1 MKPIRTIPLKNRL
14 FFVLTLFI
22 GLVTMI
28 SCTEKKKPLINFPA
42 TDLAAENMI
51 PKPLKVT
58 ATNTA
63 FGLDQFTA
71 IYTSQTASGFN
82 EVAEFLSAKIQSKTG
97 LHLPVNKTDAG
108 TIDRVIYINKSE
120 STELEGQEAYQ
131 LYINRDSVIL
141 NASSAEGA
149 FRGIQTLRQIIP
161 EISNDT
167 LADHAIWPIPSGK
180 INDNPNFEYRGSM
193 LDVARH
199 FFSVADVKKYIDL
212 LAYYKINVLHLHLT
226 DDQGWRIEIKSWP
239 KLTEVGGSTEVGG
252 ESGGFFTQEDY
263 KEIVA
268 YAGKH
273 YMTIVPEVDMPGH
286 TNAASVSYP
295 FLNGN
300 GKTPKL
306 YKGTRVGFS
315 TFDTRKDTVYAFI
328 DDVVRE
334 ISEMTPGPYFH
345 IGGDESHVTKKN
357 DYIYFVERVEKIVQK
372 HGKRMIGWDEV
383 AQGDMDASSVIQF
396 WNSEENANKAI
407 SKGMKVLL
415 SPAKKAYLDMQYDTL
430 SKHGLHW
437 AAYIPVD
444 TAYIWTPEKYAKG
457 VPKDQI
463 LGVEAP
469 LWSETISN
477 IDELEYLAFPRVIGY
492 SELSWSTE
500 ENRNWDN
507 FKVRLAH
514 QAPFLDRMD
523 VKYYPSPLIDW
534 KESKYTYKEIPK
546 D

>member
-1 MKPIRTIPLKNRL
+1 MLKSTL
-14 FFVLTLFI
+14 IKFFSFLFI
-22 GLVTMI
+22 LIHVLA
-28 SCTEKKKPLINFPA
+28 CQEEKKKPINFPP
-42 TDLAAENMI
+42 TDLAQESFM
-51 PKPLKVT
+51 PKPLKIIPT
-58 ATNTA
+58 HSA
-63 FGLDQFTA
+63 FALDRYTA
-71 IYTSQTASGFN
+71 IFTSEN
-82 EVAEFLSAKIQSKTG
+82 ESEYEKAGQFLAKKIKAKID
-97 LHLPVNKTDAG
+97 LEIPVNRDAPEG
-108 TIDRVIYINKSE
+108 TQRVIYINRSDSLEME
-120 STELEGQEAYQ
+120 SPEAYE
-131 LYINRDSVIL
+131 LYITQDTIIL
-141 NASSAEGA
+141 NSSTAEGA
-149 FRGIQTLRQIIP
+149 FRGIQTLRQIVP
-161 EISNDT
+161 ETSNDT
-167 LADHAIWPIPSGK
+167 LAEQRIWPIPSGK
-180 INDNPNFEYRGSM
+180 IMDSPNFAYRGSM

-199 FFSVADVKKYIDL
+199 FFSVEDVKKYIDL

-239 KLTEVGGSTEVGG
+239 KLTEIGGSTEVGG
-252 ESGGFFTQEDY
+252 EAGGFFTQEDY

-268 YAGKH
+268 YAAER
-273 YMTIVPEVDMPGH
+273 YMTIIPEVDMPGH

-306 YKGTRVGFS
+306 YEGTHVGFS
-315 TFDTRKDTVYAFI
+315 TFNTRKDTVYAFI

-334 ISEMTPGPYFH
+334 ISAITPGPYFH
-345 IGGDESHVTKKN
+345 IGGDESHVTKKR

-383 AQGDMDASSVIQF
+383 ATADIDSTSIAQWWA
-396 WNSEENANKAI
+396 SEENAKKAVE
-407 SKGMKVLL
+407 KGMQLIV

-444 TAYIWTPEKYAKG
+444 TAYVWNPDTYGGI
-457 VPKDQI
+457 PKENI

-477 IDELEYLAFPRVIGY
+477 IDELEYLAFPRILGY

-500 ENRNWDN
+500 ENRDWEDY
-507 FKVRLAH
+507 KVRLAK

-534 KESKYTYKEIPK
+534 EKSKYTYEEIEK